1 MYFTGKGDKGKTEV
15 NGKKLAKDSLIFE
28 VLGEFDEL
36 NSLIGL
42 AKNYLPKKFFK
53 KLTEIQNDFFIIQAN
68 VAYYLYNADKHG
80 SNTDKRRCS
89 INANIR
95 GSKRKLTRMKF
106 NLPKLKEERIKELEK
121 EIKEIEKK
129 IKVQKGFIIYG
140 SDKDSVWFDY
150 LRGVTRRVERRMIGF
165 AKKYK
170 LDDEILSYINRLSSY
185 FYALARFVCYN
196 KKIKE
201 RSPWY

>member
-1 MYFTGKGDKGKTEV
+1 MIYFTGKGDKGKTEI
-15 NGKKLAKDSLIFE
+15 NGKKFAKDSLIFE
-28 VLGEFDEL
+28 VLGELDEL

-53 KLTEIQNDFFIIQAN
+53 KLTEIQNDLFIIQAN
-68 VAYYLYNADKHG
+68 VAYYLYK
-80 SNTDKRRCS
+80 KFKPPEF
-89 INANIR
+89 
-95 GSKRKLTRMKF
+95 SKY
-106 NLPKLKEERIKELEK
+106 RIDELEK

-129 IKVQKGFIIYG
+129 IKTQKSFIIYG
-140 SDKDSVWFDY
+140 SDKDSAWFDY

-165 AKKYK
+165 TKKYK

-196 KKIKE
+196 KRIKE

>member
-1 MYFTGKGDKGKTEV
+1 MYFTGKGDKGRTEI
-15 NGKKLAKDSLIFE
+15 NGKKIAKDSLIFE
-28 VLGEFDEL
+28 VLGELDEL

-42 AKNYLPKKFFK
+42 AKNYLSKKFFK
-53 KLTEIQNDFFIIQAN
+53 KLTEIQNDFFVIQSN
-68 VAYYLYNADKHG
+68 VAYYLI
-80 SNTDKRRCS
+80 NTRE
-89 INANIR
+89 A
-95 GSKRKLTRMKF
+95 KF

-129 IKVQKGFIIYG
+129 IKTQEGFVIYG

-150 LRGVTRRVERRMIGF
+150 LRGVTRRVERRMVGF
-165 AKKYK
+165 TKKYK